1 MYNILTVGHAFN
13 SGLCSK
19 QSRPFLP
26 CNIIYGCFL
35 VFEVSNIHFTVWYI
49 IAYVNE
55 HDSPTR
61 RLQFI
66 VSPHTHGTTAA
77 AEVST
82 PLGRVLNRDQINS
95 RVTKVKKSFLL
106 RTCLQSRNPF
116 LFALLDSSRTLGA
129 AKRVKSK
136 GGVRLMMGGGFSL
149 NRVNV
154 IKT

>member
-1 MYNILTVGHAFN
+1 M
-13 SGLCSK
+13 
-19 QSRPFLP
+19 
-26 CNIIYGCFL
+26 
-35 VFEVSNIHFTVWYI
+35 
-49 IAYVNE
+49 NE

-66 VSPHTHGTTAA
+66 VSPHTRGTTAA

-95 RVTKVKKSFLL
+95 RVTKVKKKVFYCARASSLD
-106 RTCLQSRNPF
+106 RNPF

-149 NRVNV
+149 NGVNV

>member
-1 MYNILTVGHAFN
+1 MP
-13 SGLCSK
+13 S
-19 QSRPFLP
+19 
-26 CNIIYGCFL
+26 NIIYGCFV

-95 RVTKVKKSFLL
+95 RVTKVKKKFFIAHVPL
-106 RTCLQSRNPF
+106 
-116 LFALLDSSRTLGA
+116 
-129 AKRVKSK
+129 V
-136 GGVRLMMGGGFSL
+136 
-149 NRVNV
+149 
-154 IKT
+154 